1 MIVKGCHCKHMT
13 VMCVVLERLSVLS
26 VPLPGSWADRSP
38 LHEAACH
45 GRLLALRTLLSQVS
59 HTQRGGAPHRKDF
72 WSIVYTVLRQRDFFD
87 TFI

>member
-1 MIVKGCHCKHMT
+1 
-13 VMCVVLERLSVLS
+13 MCVVLERLSVLS

-59 HTQRGGAPHRKDF
+59 HTQRGGALQRKANPNLN
-72 WSIVYTVLRQRDFFD
+72 SYPKPKLNPNPRPNLNPQSTLSRN
-87 TFI
+87 